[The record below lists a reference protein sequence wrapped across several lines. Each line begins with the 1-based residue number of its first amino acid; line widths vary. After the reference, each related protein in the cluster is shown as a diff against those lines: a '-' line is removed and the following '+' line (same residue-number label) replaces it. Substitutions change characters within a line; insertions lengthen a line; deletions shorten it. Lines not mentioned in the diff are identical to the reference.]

1 MPNALGILTINQ
13 AISSCIFILTSILI
27 GPPIANFDAILL
39 AEKAINK
46 SLDKLQETGVLQE
59 ANHISIEQLL
69 NLMKKHS
76 HTVKDVSNE
85 DIQNTVLGS
94 IEKSSSGANLE
105 NTKDHEDIVPH
116 PTHHEALAA
125 VSTLQRY
132 VQDIDTPYAQDF
144 KPTLVSFGHQTWLN
158 GFKIVQET
166 KISDFFVQKS

>member
-1 MPNALGILTINQ
+1 MPNALGILTIDQ
-13 AISSCIFILTSILI
+13 AISPCISIFTSTLI

-59 ANHISIEQLL
+59 ANHMS

-85 DIQNTVLGS
+85 DIQITVLGS
-94 IEKSSSGANLE
+94 IGKSSSGANLE
-105 NTKDHEDIVPH
+105 DTKDHEDIVPH

-144 KPTLVSFGHQTWLN
+144 KFTLVSFGHQTWLD